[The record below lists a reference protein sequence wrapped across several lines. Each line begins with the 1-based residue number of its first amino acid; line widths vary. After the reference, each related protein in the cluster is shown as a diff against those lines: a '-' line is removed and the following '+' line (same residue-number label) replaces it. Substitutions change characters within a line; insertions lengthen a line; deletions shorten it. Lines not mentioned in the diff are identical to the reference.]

1 MASPREERLNQ
12 EWEELLEELKVMLP
26 GAEVL
31 FAFLLAIPF
40 TERFQDLAQSSRHV
54 YLTAFLAAAVATL
67 LMIAP
72 GAQHRVLWR
81 QRAKDQQLRVAT
93 WLALAAM
100 VFSAIAISSTVY
112 LITNVV
118 YENRL
123 PAIATG
129 VVAALMLWLW
139 FAQPLIMRLRNAHEP
154 EPAPEQLSPNGKD
167 VRETPTSAVGRNLG

>member
-12 EWEELLEELKVMLP
+12 EWQELLEELKVMLP

-40 TERFQDLAQSSRHV
+40 TQRFEALAQSSRYV
-54 YLTAFLAAAVATL
+54 YLTAFLAAAVSTL

-81 QRAKDQQLRVAT
+81 QRAKDKQLRVAT
-93 WLALAAM
+93 WLALTAM
-100 VFSAIAISSTVY
+100 GFSAVAISSTVY

-118 YENRL
+118 YENFL

-129 VVAALMLWLW
+129 FVLALMVWLW
-139 FAQPLIMRLRNAHEP
+139 FAQPLIMRVRNTREP
-154 EPAPEQLSPNGKD
+154 EPTPEQLSPYAKD
-167 VRETPTSAVGRNLG
+167 GREAHATSGSRERP